1 MDPPTPI
8 RIFTTGTS
16 SLQHQGQTSW
26 RPLPSS
32 SSHHNSQS
40 LQGLLAPAPGSL
52 LPTSSNHSNLLQPG
66 LLAPGMPAPP
76 TAYFQQPQQ
85 LAPARA
91 PGIWMPALTAIY
103 FQQPQQ
109 LASTRAPGARMP
121 APPAAY
127 FQQPQQLAVPG
138 APGTGLPVP
147 YARMQGSSISQLHQP
162 QQLMSAGVVGT
173 RMPAPGLPPQQAT
186 TNFTLSTANLPVH
199 TTNWMITSPS
209 FSIWPSVLVVTVSTN
224 TNTIHIT
231 QFN

>member
-40 LQGLLAPAPGSL
+40 LRGLLAPAPGSL

-76 TAYFQQPQQ
+76 TA
-85 LAPARA
+85 
-91 PGIWMPALTAIY
+91 Y

-186 TNFTLSTANLPVH
+186 TNFTLSTSNLPVH